1 MYCKSKFITFGQII
15 YVVLIVAKCIVNGI
29 NSETNGAIS
38 CVLIV
43 AKCIVNRVQADIKNP
58 IKLVL
63 IVAKCIVNLKV
74 QNVWNKGWGI
84 NSSKI

>member
-1 MYCKSKFITFGQII
+1 MKWKNKGNLKN
-15 YVVLIVAKCIVNGI
+15 VLIVAKCIVNIGTLEATGI
-29 NSETNGAIS
+29 KI
-38 CVLIV
+38 
-43 AKCIVNRVQADIKNP
+43 D
-58 IKLVL
+58 VL